1 MNFPITPSFFSLV
14 ITGIIILFIFF
25 LLFKHWKQII
35 QLNYYQQMVLLSL
48 ISIAIGIHGNIHL
61 GLENSYN
68 FNPLNLLEFFEIL

>member
-14 ITGIIILFIFF
+14 ITGILILFIFV
-25 LLFKHWKQII
+25 LLFKHFNQII
-35 QLNYYQQMVLLSL
+35 QLKYYEQMVLLCL

-68 FNPLNLLEFFEIL
+68 FNPLNLLEIFEIL